1 MLARRFALLLLFTFA
16 TGCAATKVSLRDGPR
31 EYVPTDFED
40 VSENWTRTGDL
51 ITLSQLSSL
60 LRATATFESWDFRWA
75 YVIRYVED
83 YRLTLDQRRKLLDKT
98 LEETQTGHHFF
109 IAITGGERRFND
121 LTKPDSAW
129 IVRLIDS
136 TGNEIAPDEITAI
149 KRPNVLER
157 SYYPYITIFHR
168 AFRVRFPRFNAE
180 GKPTISDDAEW
191 FGLRFAGAQ
200 GSSELI
206 WEIDK
211 DLPGQP
217 KLKAPEPEKKPAAG
231 ANTSPSDVG
240 AKPGS
245 TPSTTTVPAQP
256 PSDGVKG
263 TGPLP

>member
-1 MLARRFALLLLFTFA
+1 MRNLLLSAVLALTSA
-16 TGCAATKVSLRDGPR
+16 CAPTKVSLRDGPR
-31 EYVPTDFED
+31 EYVPTDYED
-40 VSENWTRTGDL
+40 VSDNWTRTGDL

-83 YRLTLDQRRKLLDKT
+83 YRLTLEQRRKLLDKT

-109 IAITGGERRFND
+109 VAITGGERRFND

-149 KRPNVLER
+149 KKPNVLER
-157 SYYPYITIFHR
+157 SYYPYITVFHR
-168 AFRVRFPRFNAE
+168 AFRIRFPRFNAE

-217 KLKAPEPEKKPAAG
+217 KLRPPADADKKPAEG
-231 ANTSPSDVG
+231 ATTAPSNVPPK
-240 AKPGS
+240 AESK
-245 TPSTTTVPAQP
+245 PSTTTP
-256 PSDGVKG
+256 PPPMPGNDVKG
-263 TGPLP
+263 SGPVP